1 MILCNLCNFHF
12 QASSTY
18 SSVVAQQQA
27 MTAQMQQ
34 LQQQQQQSQQQQ
46 HTQQVLQTQ
55 QVQQWGVS
63 QQHPHPSVTPPPP
76 VSHVGLVPNPVSQV
90 PSMTMNTRVIT
101 PIADPRAMSPKPDT
115 RAVSPT
121 PPPQVQVIPTQVPMG
136 NMSSFSVQAPQGGI
150 QQTHVTPPHSVS
162 PVPPQSVSP
171 VPPQSISPVPQGATQ
186 SRSVT
191 PPPVNQPLFMQNQL
205 FVPVSATS
213 IDLSNQMPF
222 QRNAISPAPPS
233 IPRIGEPL
241 EQPARPSSAPVPKT
255 PSFLAGLLPFSYK
268 REEIED
274 DFQPAPTIPFVF
286 KKEVPD
292 SGYGDSQEGSQNNTA
307 INLVQEKVPRLE
319 PTGVQQSKENGPTFT
334 ELLPRGATN
343 TAPAMPEKSSPS
355 PTPLHQA
362 QHTFEAKQRYSPSQA
377 HRTSPAPYYNPRSN
391 MSPAPGSR
399 GVSPLVHSS
408 SSPRSSP
415 APVRSREHSP
425 VPCRSRE
432 VSPGPMPQTFTPVP
446 SVALVVPDIQKRED
460 STGANTLT
468 TPTATLSRPKP
479 DPLNLPTS
487 SLLGVPIA
495 SPTHLGGTL
504 KSAGLS
510 TPSLATPSLAHM
522 TPNTLTGYSLPTPMM
537 LASPVNFGPQ
547 RTPVVPLHFWSSL
560 SPVATLSPRVSGNAA
575 QGPHTFQFPTYMNGH
590 MPPGFS
596 PVVTIP
602 AFTSYENLHSPTV
615 TVASP
620 TNKTIHVP

>member
-1 MILCNLCNFHF
+1 
-12 QASSTY
+12 
-18 SSVVAQQQA
+18 

-34 LQQQQQQSQQQQ
+34 LQQQQQQQNQQQQQQ
-46 HTQQVLQTQ
+46 HGQQVLQTP

-63 QQHPHPSVTPPPP
+63 QQHPHPSATPPPA
-76 VSHVGLVPNPVSQV
+76 VGLVSNPVSPA
-90 PSMTMNTRVIT
+90 PSMTMDTHVIT
-101 PIADPRAMSPKPDT
+101 PIVDPRAMSPKPDT
-115 RAVSPT
+115 RVLTAT
-121 PPPQVQVIPTQVPMG
+121 PPPQVQVIPTQVP
-136 NMSSFSVQAPQGGI
+136 AR
-150 QQTHVTPPHSVS
+150 SVS
-162 PVPPQSVSP
+162 PFHAQVTQGGMQQNVGQVPPQSL
-171 VPPQSISPVPQGATQ
+171 SPVPQAIPQGIPQA
-186 SRSVT
+186 RSVT
-191 PPPVNQPLFMQNQL
+191 PPPVHQPSFMQHQL
-205 FVPVSATS
+205 FVPGPTS
-213 IDLSNQMPF
+213 IDLSNQIPF
-222 QRNAISPAPPS
+222 QRNAISPAPS
-233 IPRIGEPL
+233 VPRIGEPL

-255 PSFLAGLLPFSYK
+255 PSFLTGLLPFSYK
-268 REEIED
+268 REEIEE
-274 DFQPAPTIPFVF
+274 DFQPPPSIPFVF
-286 KKEVPD
+286 KKEAPD
-292 SGYGDSQEGSQNNTA
+292 SGYGDSQEASQNNTA
-307 INLVQEKVPRLE
+307 INLVQEKAPPSE
-319 PTGVQQSKENGPTFT
+319 AAGSQQARENGPTFT
-334 ELLPRGATN
+334 ELLPRGVTN
-343 TAPAMPEKSSPS
+343 TAPNIPEKNSPS
-355 PTPLHQA
+355 PVPIHQA
-362 QHTFEAKQRYSPSQA
+362 QHTFEAKQRFSPSQA
-377 HRTSPAPYYNPRSN
+377 HRTSPAPYYNPRNN

-432 VSPGPMPQTFTPVP
+432 VSPGPPMPQTFAPVP
-446 SVALVVPDIQKRED
+446 SVALVVPDIQKRDE
-460 STGANTLT
+460 STTANTLT

-487 SLLGVPIA
+487 SLLGVPIP

-590 MPPGFS
+590 MPAGFS

-602 AFTSYENLHSPTV
+602 AFTSYENLHSPSA